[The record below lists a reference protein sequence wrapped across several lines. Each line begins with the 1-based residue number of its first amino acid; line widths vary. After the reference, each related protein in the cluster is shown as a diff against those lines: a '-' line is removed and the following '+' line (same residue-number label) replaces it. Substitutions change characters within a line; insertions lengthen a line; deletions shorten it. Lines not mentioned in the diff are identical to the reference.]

1 MTRPDDSRL
10 DPADLRA
17 VEERAHRL
25 LDRADAWNQFPVP
38 VEDILSAAKVRVAP
52 TSAFD
57 PAAIASYLKRK
68 AVDTGARVKSA
79 ISKVFG
85 LYDADEAVIHIDN
98 TVVQAKQTFLKLHE
112 TGHHDIPTHRK
123 LFRFFQ
129 DYCRK
134 TLDPDIVDQF
144 EREANNFARFLL
156 FKDRTFAE
164 HAADCPLEIKT
175 PMTLAKRF
183 GASLY
188 ASVREYTRTNQR
200 ACVAIFLNP
209 LESAEGT
216 GRRALVRRV
225 EASPSFVTRFG
236 HPAINVVAPGL
247 PLWPVIPLGR
257 KMTRPQPLT
266 INDRNGQPHECLA
279 EAFDTTYNILI
290 LLYPVSALTT
300 KRIVVPSAV
309 DCAESIRPYPKL
321 GNSLPRGVE
330 RATSRSICHP

>member
-10 DPADLRA
+10 DHADLRA
-17 VEERAHRL
+17 VEERAHLL

-57 PAAIASYLKRK
+57 PVAIASYLKRK
-68 AVDTGARVKSA
+68 AADTGARVKSA

-98 TVVQAKQTFLKLHE
+98 TVVQAKQTFLTLHE

-129 DYCRK
+129 DCRK

-164 HAADCPLEIKT
+164 HAADCPFEIKT

-188 ASVREYTRTNQR
+188 ASVREYTRTNHK
-200 ACVAIFLNP
+200 ACVAIILNP
-209 LESAEGT
+209 LEDTEST
-216 GRRALVRRV
+216 GPRALVRRV
-225 EASPSFVTRFG
+225 EPSPSFVTRFG
-236 HPAINVVAPGL
+236 RPVIDVVAPGH

-257 KMTRPQPLT
+257 KMTGPRQLT
-266 INDRNGQPHECLA
+266 ISDRNGQPHECLA

-290 LLYPVSALTT
+290 LLYPVSALTA

-309 DCAESIRPYPKL
+309 DSAESTRPYPKTAQL
-321 GNSLPRGVE
+321 AAKGY
-330 RATSRSICHP
+330 